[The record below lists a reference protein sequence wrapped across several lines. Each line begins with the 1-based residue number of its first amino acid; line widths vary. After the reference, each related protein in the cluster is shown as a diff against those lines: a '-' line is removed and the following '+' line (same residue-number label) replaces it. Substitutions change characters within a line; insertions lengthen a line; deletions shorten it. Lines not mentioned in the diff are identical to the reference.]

1 MLLKG
6 RTILITGATK
16 GIGKATAQLF
26 AENGANLILLGRD
39 GESLNSV
46 KDQISENS
54 EVNILTFAVDLT
66 SLDAIKNIFTELKK
80 NRIFLDGLVNNAGIM
95 KDAALMMV
103 KPAAVEET
111 FSTNVFAGFILCLL
125 ALKSFIH
132 HRKGFIINISSIVG
146 VQGSAGQSV
155 YSASKSALIGFTKSL
170 GKELAP
176 LNIKVNAIAPGFI
189 QTDLIEH
196 INEKQ
201 RENVINNIGFKRAGT
216 PEDVAK
222 VVLFLASELSDY
234 VTGQVIG
241 VDGGMII

>member
-111 FSTNVFAGFILCLL
+111 FSTNVFAVINLCQL

-170 GKELAP
+170 SKELAP
-176 LNIKVNAIAPGFI
+176 LNIKVNAIATEFI
-189 QTDLIEH
+189 QTDLIGH

>member
-26 AENGANLILLGRD
+26 AENGANLILLGRV

-111 FSTNVFAGFILCLL
+111 FSTNVFAVINLCQL

-170 GKELAP
+170 SKELAP

-189 QTDLIEH
+189 QTDLIGH

>member
-111 FSTNVFAGFILCLL
+111 FSTNVFAVINLCQL

-170 GKELAP
+170 SKELAP

-189 QTDLIEH
+189 QTDLIGH